1 MRDYCISFKGRYA
14 VNFGHPFAHVP
25 GSPGGID
32 PKYRFMSQDLEEAG
46 YKTHIVGK
54 WHLGGSKLSFHPLR
68 RGFQSFYG
76 LLGGGVNFFTK
87 QVELKDFI
95 IFVFK
100 SLIINPL
107 YVFW

>member
-1 MRDYCISFKGRYA
+1 MRDFSIWFKGRYA
-14 VNFGHPFAHVP
+14 VNVGHPFAHVP

-87 QVELKDFI
+87 QVELKDSI

-100 SLIINPL
+100 SLIIL
-107 YVFW
+107 GFW